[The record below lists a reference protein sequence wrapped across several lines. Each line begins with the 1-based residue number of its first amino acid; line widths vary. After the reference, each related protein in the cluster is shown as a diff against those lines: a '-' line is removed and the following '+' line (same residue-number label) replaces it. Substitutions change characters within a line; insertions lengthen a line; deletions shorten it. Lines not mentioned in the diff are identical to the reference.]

1 MSLASVIS
9 NQNISNS
16 LLEPKSS
23 LGQTD
28 GKSARSPAVR
38 QETGLLPDQ
47 TKKWVTIIPLIAET
61 VWRREES
68 FSRGRC
74 YFPLMR
80 ISYEDAEE
88 KQRWLQGGTVVSL
101 FTCRIQLVEP
111 IYVNIGARKNST
123 VILGTLGEGQ
133 RKVQS
138 AVRKT
143 SWRFLVARADVRSG
157 VQTRWLRFSLIVNHI
172 LPSSQ
177 MFLCLKWCQ
186 GLLNEK
192 AFIHERQTIGAKS
205 AKMLNLQGYFTAPL
219 RKINEEF
226 VSKTVCI
233 DVKQLIMS

>member
-16 LLEPKSS
+16 STEPKSS
-23 LGQTD
+23 PGQTG

-38 QETGLLPDQ
+38 QETGLLLDQ

-61 VWRREES
+61 VWRRADS

-80 ISYEDAEE
+80 ISYEDTEE
-88 KQRWLQGGTVVSL
+88 KQRWLQGGTVVLL
-101 FTCRIQLVEP
+101 FTCRIQHMKP
-111 IYVNIGARKNST
+111 IYVNNGTYKNGT
-123 VILGTLGEGQ
+123 VLLGILGEGQ

-138 AVRKT
+138 AVRET

-157 VQTRWLRFSLIVNHI
+157 VQTRWLRFTLIVNHS

-186 GLLNEK
+186 DLLNQK
-192 AFIHERQTIGAKS
+192 VSIHK
-205 AKMLNLQGYFTAPL
+205 
-219 RKINEEF
+219 
-226 VSKTVCI
+226 
-233 DVKQLIMS
+233 